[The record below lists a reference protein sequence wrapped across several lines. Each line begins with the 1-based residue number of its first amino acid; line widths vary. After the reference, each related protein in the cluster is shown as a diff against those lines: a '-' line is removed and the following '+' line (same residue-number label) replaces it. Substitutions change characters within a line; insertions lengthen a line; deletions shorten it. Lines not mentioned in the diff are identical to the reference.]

1 MAIQIGKYKR
11 PGIFIEEIDKSI
23 ITSPPVTGPRPN
35 LIIGFSRKGPVNSG
49 VLLSNL
55 SELETIFGSLD
66 RQLERKG
73 SYFHRTISKMLEAG
87 PVYAVNLLVTDDTLD
102 TVEYQSLST
111 TTQYKNDSER
121 VDSFR
126 KFFDTTGFWK
136 RDTEAFID
144 LVSGN
149 TDNSQRLLNLVNLG
163 DRYISVFVVKSQVSG
178 FDRAMLEWYGSVEKL
193 PPYVYPTDLASDYL
207 VDVIVVGGDW
217 SNYASLSEDP
227 RWQQYFTS
235 TGLKKTEIRNFAND
249 RNITTLGYYE
259 GVSLIPYFRDL
270 NGRNIFIET
279 VINRDTDRTG
289 LFCAYNNNLIETD
302 YPKGL
307 VDLIGNSFVSDN
319 LLSNPPSMTETYY
332 QSLDKNDSRED
343 GELRIKFLSYDQQ
356 LTETVTFTNQ
366 VLDRPGNV
374 VALFGTNSSI
384 KSRGGALNAIG
395 SYTHSFND
403 SSNVLGGIISGPNDD
418 TNLSYIKWPN
428 RTYWFTEGYVND
440 FYRIGGSVST
450 GAGAGF
456 TIATQS
462 LKLEYR
468 TNTTSDNGYA
478 VIGGNRISLS
488 GTYSVEFSN
497 LDFPQVGTSSGTQSY
512 NVAYV
517 LTNQGTVL
525 GKKTNA
531 VSTKPTVSTTD
542 IVLGWGT
549 VSLFGGIFVTNSGA
563 YSPTITD
570 LTVGSQSGGGSDAY
584 ISLQFGT
591 DYTFSTA
598 STPAVPLSDGD
609 FKVTFV
615 NTNSTPDLT
624 NYEQYRRF
632 KLFNSM
638 LTYIN
643 SVNTAK
649 GLMLLD
655 PQGTTTK
662 KPLSEVTFKN
672 FATGATVD
680 KSFVVSTG
688 LSTSD
693 LTSVLSSGELVFYK
707 LDDEFLIDYAGF
719 ETKNTLPALISGS
732 TASMGVVGKYSPFY
746 TQFDQGNISTGD
758 VFFQNNVYDNV
769 SVQFVPG
776 ASVTASLAGYNY
788 VVFQVDQTKTY
799 QSFNDNFFSR
809 INDLIGS
816 EAPDEFS
823 TDVEGYKFLIGGDLN
838 KGVFTTTYDKGLRA
852 ENSLTEPDN
861 AGGDGTLASGRAY
874 LLNSLSNGAI
884 QSLDIPGTF
893 SYYAFEVAE
902 SIVAETVTL
911 ARVYGYSREQNGVEL
926 GDKPLYLRAYT
937 NTSGD
942 LVVNY
947 TDFDLETQAYI
958 GAVNST
964 VESTNPGLP
973 TNGTLF
979 VKSQVGNYKQTL
991 EIENPTGWVEKPNV
1005 ILVRRARYGEVR
1017 VGDYLEADYD
1027 ATLLQS
1033 DEMPKKLTRILSKK
1047 LWVGDGNYVELAT
1060 DLPIKVR
1067 TIGTDRQTTRFTKID
1082 DLVTSYQAI
1091 SLKGFRLREAQ
1102 MPDGT
1107 DTRQNSILDVVK
1119 KGTNLYR
1126 ALINKEAF
1134 DFRYL
1139 IDAFG
1144 LGLSANSKQN
1154 LVDIV
1159 GERLDAFGILNMPSL
1174 RQFKNS
1180 VNPSFKDSTGNVQ
1193 IEYVAKG
1200 GDPDSNPNFLYSF
1213 GKGVGVTT
1221 VGYFLPYVQ
1230 VDDFGRIIEIPPS
1243 AYVGQTFMR
1252 KHTSTS
1258 TNITPWTIA
1267 AGVNNGRIEGILDL
1281 EQIFSYSDLEFLNQA
1296 QMNPLTF
1303 KRNRGFII
1311 ETENTAQVLVKS
1323 ALSLIHV
1330 REVLIELERELSRML
1345 LDFQWTFNT
1354 PEIRAAIKLQADV
1367 ICEKYVAQGGLFN
1380 YFNKI
1385 DEENNTLEI
1394 IDNQIGVLD
1403 TYVEPIKGMGIIVN
1417 NITILRTGAISAGGF
1432 INS

>member
-35 LIIGFSRKGPVNSG
+35 LIVGFSRKGPVNSA
-49 VLLSNL
+49 VLLTNL

-102 TVEYQSLST
+102 TVEYQSIST

-144 LVSGN
+144 LVAGN

-178 FDRAMLEWYGSVEKL
+178 FDRALLEWYGSIEKL

-207 VDVIVVGGDW
+207 VDVVVVGGDW

-227 RWQQYFTS
+227 RWTQYFSS

-307 VDLIGNSFVSDN
+307 VDLIGNSLVSDN
-319 LLSNPPSMTETYY
+319 LLSNPPSLTETYY
-332 QSLDKNDSRED
+332 QTLDKNDSRED

-356 LTETVTFTNQ
+356 ITETVTFTNK

-374 VALFGTNSSI
+374 IGLFGTNSAI
-384 KSRGGALNAIG
+384 KSRSNTLNAIG
-395 SYTHSFND
+395 AYTHSFND
-403 SSNVLGGIISGPNDD
+403 SATVLGGVIDGPNDD

-462 LKLEYR
+462 LQLQYR
-468 TNTTSDNGYA
+468 VNSTSDNGYA
-478 VIGGNRISLS
+478 VIGGNRLSLS
-488 GTYSVEFSN
+488 GTYSIELSN
-497 LDFPQVGTSSGTQSY
+497 LDFPQVGTSSMTQSY

-517 LTNQGTVL
+517 ITNQGTVVA
-525 GKKTNA
+525 KKTNA
-531 VSTKPTVSTTD
+531 TSTKPTVSTTD
-542 IVLGWGT
+542 IVLGFGT
-549 VSLFGGIFVTNSGA
+549 VSLFGGIFVTVSGA
-563 YSPTITD
+563 YSPTIQD
-570 LTVGSQSGGGSDAY
+570 ITVGSQSGGGSDAY
-584 ISLQFGT
+584 IALQFGT

-598 STPAVPLSDGD
+598 STPAVPLSEGD
-609 FKVTFV
+609 FKVVFE
-615 NTNSTPDLT
+615 NTNSTPDVT

-643 SVNTAK
+643 SANTAK

-662 KPLSEVTFKN
+662 KSLSEVTFKN
-672 FATGATVD
+672 FATGTTVD

-688 LSTSD
+688 LPASD
-693 LTSVLSSGELVFYK
+693 LTSILSKGELVFYK
-707 LDDEFLIDYAGF
+707 IDDEFLIDYAGF
-719 ETKNTLPALISGS
+719 ETKNTLPALVSGS
-732 TASMGVVGKYSPFY
+732 TASMGVVGKYSTFY

-758 VFFQNNVYDNV
+758 VFFQNNIYDQIE
-769 SVQFVPG
+769 VQFVPG
-776 ASVTASLAGYNY
+776 AGVTASLAGYNY
-788 VVFQVDQTKTY
+788 IIFKVDQTKTY
-799 QSFNDNFFSR
+799 QANNDLFFAE

-823 TDVEGYKFLIGGDLN
+823 SDVEGYKFLIGGALN
-838 KGVFTTTYDKGLRA
+838 KGVFTTTYDRGLRA

-874 LLNSLSNGAI
+874 LLYDYSNGVINSLDTN
-884 QSLDIPGTF
+884 TF
-893 SYYAFEVAE
+893 SYYAYEVM
-902 SIVAETVTL
+902 ETVTEETVDIAKL
-911 ARVYGYSREQNGVEL
+911 YGYSPTQNDVEL
-926 GDKPLYLRAYT
+926 ADKPLYLRAYT
-937 NTSGD
+937 DTSSN
-942 LVVNY
+942 LVVNF
-947 TDFDLETQAYI
+947 TDSSLATQSYLGTLAS
-958 GAVNST
+958 GNS
-964 VESTNPGLP
+964 GIA
-973 TNGTLF
+973 TNGTIY
-979 VKSQVGNYKQTL
+979 VKSQIGNYKQTL

-1017 VGDYLEADYD
+1017 VGDYLEASYD
-1027 ATLLQS
+1027 ETLLQS

-1047 LWVGDGNYVELAT
+1047 LWSVDGNYVELAT

-1067 TIGTDRQTTRFTKID
+1067 TIGTDKQTTRFTKID

-1107 DTRQNSILDVVK
+1107 DTRQNALLDVVK

-1139 IDAFG
+1139 IDSFG
-1144 LGLSANSKQN
+1144 LGLSADSKQN
-1154 LVDIV
+1154 LVDII
-1159 GERLDAFGILNMPSL
+1159 GDRLDAFGILNMPSL

-1180 VNPSFKDSTGNVQ
+1180 VNPSFKDATGNVQ
-1193 IEYVAKG
+1193 IEFVAKG

-1213 GKGVGVTT
+1213 GKGKGVTS

-1243 AYVGQTFMR
+1243 AYVGLTFMR
-1252 KHTSTS
+1252 KHTSTTTS
-1258 TNITPWTIA
+1258 ITPWTIA

-1281 EQIFSYSDLEFLNQA
+1281 EQIFSYSDLDFLNQA

-1303 KRNRGFII
+1303 KRNRGFVI

>member
-35 LIIGFSRKGPVNSG
+35 LIIGFSRKGPVNSA

-144 LVSGN
+144 LISGN

-163 DRYISVFVVKSQVSG
+163 DRYISVFVVKSQVAG

-193 PPYVYPTDLASDYL
+193 PPYVYATDLASDYL
-207 VDVIVVGGDW
+207 VDVVVVGGDW
-217 SNYASLSEDP
+217 SNYESLSEDP
-227 RWQQYFTS
+227 RWQQYFSS
-235 TGLKKTEIRNFAND
+235 TGLKKTELRNFAND

-302 YPKGL
+302 YPTGL
-307 VDLIGNSFVSDN
+307 ADLIGNSLVGDN
-319 LLSNPPSMTETYY
+319 LLSNPPSLTETYY

-356 LTETVTFTNQ
+356 ITETVTFTNQ

-384 KSRGGALNAIG
+384 KSRNNALNPIG

-403 SSNVLGGIISGPNDD
+403 STSTLGGVISGPNDD

-440 FYRIGGSVST
+440 FYRIGASQSS

-462 LKLEYR
+462 LQLQYR
-468 TNTTSDNGYA
+468 VNTSSDNGYA
-478 VIGGNRISLS
+478 VIGGNRVALS
-488 GTYSVEFSN
+488 GTYSIELSN
-497 LDFPQVGTSSGTQSY
+497 LDFPQLATSSGTASY

-517 LTNQGTVL
+517 LTNQGTVV

-531 VSTKPTVSTTD
+531 TATKPTVSTSD

-549 VSLFGGIFVTNSGA
+549 VSLYGGIFVTNSGA
-563 YSPTITD
+563 YSPTIVD
-570 LTVGSQSGGGSDAY
+570 VTVGSQSGGGSDAY
-584 ISLQFGT
+584 KPLIYGT

-598 STPAVPLSDGD
+598 STPAVTLAEGD
-609 FKVTFV
+609 FKVEFL

-632 KLFNSM
+632 KLFNAVLS
-638 LTYIN
+638 YIN
-643 SVNTAK
+643 SSNTSK

-662 KPLSEVTFKN
+662 KPLSEVTFRD
-672 FATGATVD
+672 FATGTTVN

-688 LSTSD
+688 LTTAD
-693 LTSVLSSGELVFYK
+693 LTTILNKGELVFYK
-707 LDDEFLIDYAGF
+707 LDDEFLIDFAGF
-719 ETKNTLPALISGS
+719 ETKNTLPALVEGS
-732 TASMGVVGKYSPFY
+732 TASMGVVGKYSSFY
-746 TQFDQGNISTGD
+746 TQFDQGNVSTGD
-758 VFFQNNVYDNV
+758 VFFQNNIYDNV

-776 ASVTASLAGYNY
+776 AGVTASLAGYNY
-788 VVFQVDQTKTY
+788 VVFRVDSTKTY
-799 QSFNDNFFSR
+799 HAENNNFFGQ
-809 INDLIGS
+809 INGLIGS
-816 EAPDEFS
+816 AAPDEFS
-823 TDVEGYKFLIGGDLN
+823 SDVIGYKFLIGGLLN
-838 KGVFTTTYDKGLRA
+838 KGVFTTTYDKGLTP
-852 ENSLTEPDN
+852 ENSLTTPDN
-861 AGGDGTLASGRAY
+861 AGGTTGRAY
-874 LLNSLSNGAI
+874 QLYTLSNGVI
-884 QSLDIPGTF
+884 NSLDQSGTYSF
-893 SYYAFEVAE
+893 YAFEV
-902 SIVAETVTL
+902 SETVVSETVEL
-911 ARVYGYSREQNGVEL
+911 AKIYGYSPEQNGMAL
-926 GDKPLYLRAYT
+926 ADKPVYLTAYT
-937 NTSGD
+937 DTSGN
-942 LVVNY
+942 LVVKY
-947 TDFDLETQAYI
+947 TDFDLETQSYI
-958 GAVNST
+958 DSISTSNS
-964 VESTNPGLP
+964 GLA
-973 TNGTLF
+973 TNGTIH
-979 VKSQVGNYKQTL
+979 VKSQIGNYKQTL
-991 EIENPTGWVEKPNV
+991 EIETPTGWIEKPNV
-1005 ILVRRARYGEVR
+1005 ILVRRARYGEVK

-1027 ATLLQS
+1027 ETLLQS

-1047 LWVGDGNYVELAT
+1047 LWTGDGNYVELAT

-1067 TIGTDRQTTRFTKID
+1067 TFGTDRQTTRFTKID
-1082 DLVTSYQAI
+1082 ELVTSYQAI
-1091 SLKGFRLREAQ
+1091 SLKGFRLRDAQ
-1102 MPDGT
+1102 SPNGT

-1126 ALINKEAF
+1126 AMINKEAF

-1139 IDAFG
+1139 IDSFG
-1144 LGLSANSKQN
+1144 LGLSADSKQN

-1193 IEYVAKG
+1193 IEFVAKG

-1213 GKGVGVTT
+1213 GKGKGVTS

-1230 VDDFGRIIEIPPS
+1230 VDDFGRIVEIPPS
-1243 AYVGQTFMR
+1243 AYVGLTFMR

-1323 ALSLIHV
+1323 ALSLIHI

-1345 LDFQWTFNT
+1345 LDFQWTYNT

-1394 IDNQIGVLD
+1394 IDNQIGVID

>member
-35 LIIGFSRKGPVNSG
+35 LIIGFSKKGPVNSA

-144 LVSGN
+144 LISGN

-163 DRYISVFVVKSQVSG
+163 DRYISVFVVKSQVAG

-193 PPYVYPTDLASDYL
+193 PPYVYATDLASDYL
-207 VDVIVVGGDW
+207 VDVVVVGGDW
-217 SNYASLSEDP
+217 SNYESLSEDP
-227 RWQQYFTS
+227 RWQQYFS
-235 TGLKKTEIRNFAND
+235 ATGLKKTELRNFAND

-302 YPKGL
+302 YPTGL
-307 VDLIGNSFVSDN
+307 ADLIGNSLVGDN

-356 LTETVTFTNQ
+356 ITETVTFTNQ

-384 KSRGGALNAIG
+384 KSRNNALNPIG

-403 SSNVLGGIISGPNDD
+403 SATTLGGVISGPNDD
-418 TNLSYIKWPN
+418 TNLSYINWPN

-440 FYRIGGSVST
+440 FYRVGASQSS
-450 GAGAGF
+450 GAGAGY

-462 LKLEYR
+462 LILEYT
-468 TNTTSDNGYA
+468 TNTTSDNAYA
-478 VIGGNRISLS
+478 VIGGNRVALS
-488 GTYSVEFSN
+488 GTYSVEFSY
-497 LDFPQVGTSSGTQSY
+497 LDFPQTPGTQSY

-517 LTNQGTVL
+517 LTNQGTVV

-531 VSTKPTVSTTD
+531 TATKPTVSTSD
-542 IVLGWGT
+542 LVLGWGT
-549 VSLFGGIFVTNSGA
+549 VSLFGGIFVTVSGA
-563 YSPTITD
+563 NSPTIVD
-570 LTVGSQSGGGSDAY
+570 VTVGSQSGGGSDAY
-584 ISLQFGT
+584 NPLTFGT
-591 DYTFSTA
+591 DYTFITT
-598 STPAVPLSDGD
+598 STPAVPLEEGD
-609 FKVTFV
+609 FKVEFL

-632 KLFNSM
+632 KLFNAVLS
-638 LTYIN
+638 YIN
-643 SVNTAK
+643 SSNTSK

-672 FATGATVD
+672 FETGTTVN

-688 LSTSD
+688 LTTAD
-693 LTSVLSSGELVFYK
+693 LTTILNNGELVFYK
-707 LDDEFLIDYAGF
+707 LDDEFLIDFAGF
-719 ETKNTLPALISGS
+719 ETKNTLPALVEGS
-732 TASMGVVGKYSPFY
+732 TASMGVVGKYSSFY
-746 TQFDQGNISTGD
+746 TQFDQGNVSTGD
-758 VFFQNNVYDNV
+758 VFFQNNIYDNV

-776 ASVTASLAGYNY
+776 AGVTASLAGYNY
-788 VVFQVDQTKTY
+788 VVFRVDETKTY
-799 QSFNDNFFSR
+799 SAKNNNFFGE

-823 TDVEGYKFLIGGDLN
+823 SDVIGYKFLIGGLLN
-838 KGVFTTTYDKGLRA
+838 KGVFTTTYDKGLTP
-852 ENSLTEPDN
+852 ENSLTAPDN
-861 AGGDGTLASGRAY
+861 AGGTTGRAY
-874 LLNSLSNGAI
+874 QLYTLSGGGVNSVD
-884 QSLDIPGTF
+884 QSGTYSF
-893 SYYAFEVAE
+893 YAFEVSE
-902 SIVAETVTL
+902 TVVAETVEL
-911 ARVYGYSREQNGVEL
+911 AKIYGYSPEQNGTAL
-926 GDKPLYLRAYT
+926 ADKPVYLTAYT
-937 NTSGD
+937 DTSGN
-942 LVVNY
+942 LVVKY

-958 GAVNST
+958 DSLSTSNS
-964 VESTNPGLP
+964 GLA
-973 TNGTLF
+973 TNGTIY
-979 VKSQVGNYKQTL
+979 VKSQLGNFKQTL
-991 EIENPTGWVEKPNV
+991 EIETPTGWVEKPNV
-1005 ILVRRARYGEVR
+1005 ILVRRARYGEVK

-1027 ATLLQS
+1027 ETLLQS

-1047 LWVGDGNYVELAT
+1047 LWTGDGNYVELAT

-1067 TIGTDRQTTRFTKID
+1067 TFGTDRQTTRFTKID

-1091 SLKGFRLREAQ
+1091 SLKGFRLRDAQ
-1102 MPDGT
+1102 TPNGT

-1139 IDAFG
+1139 IDSFG
-1144 LGLSANSKQN
+1144 LGLSADSKQN
-1154 LVDIV
+1154 LVDII

-1193 IEYVAKG
+1193 IEFVSKG

-1213 GKGVGVTT
+1213 GKGKGVTS

-1230 VDDFGRIIEIPPS
+1230 IDDFGRIIEIPPS

-1281 EQIFSYSDLEFLNQA
+1281 EQIFSYTDLEFLNQA

-1330 REVLIELERELSRML
+1330 REVLIELERELSTML

-1394 IDNQIGVLD
+1394 IDNQIGVID

>member
-35 LIIGFSRKGPVNSG
+35 LIMGFSRKGPVNSA
-49 VLLSNL
+49 VLISNL
-55 SELETIFGSLD
+55 GELETIFGSLD

-87 PVYAVNLLVTDDTLD
+87 PVFAVNLLVTDDALD
-102 TVEYQSLST
+102 TVEYQSVST
-111 TTQYKNDSER
+111 TSQYKNDSER
-121 VDSFR
+121 SDSFR

-144 LVSGN
+144 LISGN
-149 TDNSQRLLNLVNLG
+149 TNNSQRLLNLVNLG
-163 DRYISVFVVKSQVSG
+163 DRYISVFVVKSQVAG
-178 FDRAMLEWYGSVEKL
+178 FDRALLEWYGSIEKL

-207 VDVIVVGGDW
+207 VDVVVVGGDW
-217 SNYASLSEDP
+217 SDYTSLSEDP
-227 RWQQYFTS
+227 RWQQYFSS

-249 RNITTLGYYE
+249 RNITTLAYYE

-270 NGRNIFIET
+270 NGRNVFIET

-307 VDLIGNSFVSDN
+307 VDLIGNSLVSDN
-319 LLSNPPSMTETYY
+319 LLSNPPSLTETYY
-332 QSLDKNDSRED
+332 QSLDINDSKAD
-343 GELRIKFLSYDQQ
+343 GELTINFLSYNQQ
-356 LTETVTFTNQ
+356 ITETVQFTNR

-374 VALFGTNSSI
+374 TAIFGTNSALM
-384 KSRGGALNAIG
+384 SRSGALNTFG
-395 SYTHSFND
+395 TFTHSFND
-403 SSNVLGGIISGPNDD
+403 SATVKGGVISGPNDD
-418 TNLSYIKWPN
+418 TNLSYVKYPN

-440 FYRIGGSVST
+440 LYRQDSIT
-450 GAGAGF
+450 
-456 TIATQS
+456 TTTQS
-462 LKLEYR
+462 VTLNYVV
-468 TNTTSDNGYA
+468 NSTSDNGYA
-478 VIGGNRISLS
+478 VIGGNRVSLS
-488 GTYSVEFSN
+488 GTYSIVLN
-497 LDFPQVGTSSGTQSY
+497 YLDYPQLGTSSLTQSY

-517 LTNQGTVL
+517 ITNQGSIVA
-525 GKKTNA
+525 KKTNA
-531 VSTKPTVSTTD
+531 ANTKPVVATTD
-542 IVLGWGT
+542 VVLGWGT
-549 VSLFGGIFVTNSGA
+549 VSLYGGLFVTFSGA
-563 YSPTITD
+563 YAPTVQD
-570 LTVGSQSGGGSDAY
+570 VTVGTSSTAGGSGAY
-584 ISLQFGT
+584 KPLTLGV
-591 DYTFSTA
+591 DYQFSTA
-598 STPAVPLSDGD
+598 STPQVTLNSGD
-609 FKVTFV
+609 FKVTFL
-615 NTNSTPDLT
+615 NTNNTPDVT
-624 NYEQYRRF
+624 DYDQYRKF
-632 KLFNSM
+632 KLFNNM
-638 LTYIN
+638 LTYVN
-643 SVNTAK
+643 SSTTAR

-672 FATGATVD
+672 FETGTTVN

-688 LSTSD
+688 LSASD
-693 LTSVLSSGELVFYK
+693 ISSVLTKGELVFYK

-732 TASMGVVGKYSPFY
+732 TQSMGVVGKFSPFY
-746 TQFDQGNISTGD
+746 SQFDQGNISTGD
-758 VFFQNNVYDNV
+758 VFFQNNIYDNV

-776 ASVTASLAGYNY
+776 AGVTASLAGYNY
-788 VVFQVDQTKTY
+788 IVFRVDETKTY
-799 QSFNDNFFSR
+799 ATENNNFFGE

-823 TDVEGYKFLIGGDLN
+823 TDVAGYKFLIGGALN
-838 KGVFTTTYDKGLRA
+838 TGVFTTVYDRGLTPQ
-852 ENSLTEPDN
+852 NLLSSPDN

-874 LLNSLSNGAI
+874 LLYNYSNGAVDTLN
-884 QSLDIPGTF
+884 QAGTY
-893 SYYAFEVAE
+893 SYYAFEVVE
-902 SIVAETVTL
+902 SIVSETVEVS
-911 ARVYGYSREQNGVEL
+911 RVYGYSNTQNDVAL
-926 GDKPLYLRAYT
+926 ADAPLYLRAYT
-937 NTSGD
+937 KENGD
-942 LVVNY
+942 LVVNF
-947 TDFDLETQAYI
+947 TDFSLATQSYI
-958 GAVNST
+958 GALANTNNS
-964 VESTNPGLP
+964 GIA

-979 VKSQVGNYKQTL
+979 VKSQIGNFKQTI
-991 EIENPTGWVEKPNV
+991 EIESPTGWVEKPNV

-1017 VGDYLEADYD
+1017 VGDYLEADFD
-1027 ATLLQS
+1027 ATLLKT

-1047 LWVGDGNYVELAT
+1047 LWTGDGNYVELAT

-1067 TIGTDRQTTRFTKID
+1067 TIGTDRQTMRYTKID
-1082 DLVTSYQAI
+1082 DLVSTYQAI
-1091 SLKGFRLREAQ
+1091 SLKGFRLRDAQ

-1107 DTRQNSILDVVK
+1107 DTRQNQILDVVK
-1119 KGTNLYR
+1119 RGTNLYR

-1139 IDAFG
+1139 IDSFG
-1144 LGLSANSKQN
+1144 LGLSADSKQN
-1154 LVDIV
+1154 LVDIL

-1193 IEYVAKG
+1193 IEFVAKG
-1200 GDPDSNPNFLYSF
+1200 GDPESNPNFLYSF
-1213 GKGVGVTT
+1213 AKGKGVTSC
-1221 VGYFLPYVQ
+1221 GYFLPYVQ

-1243 AYVGQTFMR
+1243 AYVGLTYMR
-1252 KHTSTS
+1252 KHTSTTTS
-1258 TNITPWTIA
+1258 ITPWTIA

-1303 KRNRGFII
+1303 KRNRGFVI

-1394 IDNQIGVLD
+1394 IDNQIGVID